1 MIRSAL
7 LRRVYAFVLL
17 ALVISCICT
26 WLMFLYL
33 SSSIFVNMRVK
44 ELMPRAESL
53 AGIVDQYL
61 KGNYSEEMLLSL
73 VDSTEDDSSI
83 INAYLMVADRN
94 GEIRLISD
102 AHNRLGDTVLTE
114 LISTVLT
121 GTSVVHV
128 VNTRMSGDIVALGVP
143 VYSNDHTLVG
153 ALLLYMPQYE
163 VLAARGA
170 LAGALA
176 MSMLIVVP
184 AVFLLMYGF
193 LSRVVRPLRQMR
205 DVALRMADGHFDT
218 FANEEVS
225 GEIGQLGSSLNRL
238 SKKLKRTISALT
250 FERNRL
256 VHILNGLSEGIAA
269 VDQLGNITHINP
281 SLDSLFRKNEKLS
294 DPRMRI
300 IEREDIWQ
308 AFDDAVQN
316 GKNTS
321 FVIHANGKDILCAI
335 SPVYDD
341 DKNIQGAVGLFRNIS
356 KEVQLEK
363 TRREYV
369 ANVSHEMRTPLT
381 AVRGLIEPLKDGLV
395 ANDETRQRYYD
406 IILREVLRL
415 SRLINDLLELS
426 RLQSGTVSIR
436 PERFRISELI
446 EDIADRY
453 ASICA
458 ENGLSLLVDTDFTI
472 CPPLFSNPDRI
483 EQLMVIL
490 LDNAIKY
497 TPKGGKIS
505 ISGQWDDE
513 RLTMR
518 VTDTGMG
525 IEPDNLEHIFER
537 FYKVDKSHSGSGSG
551 LGLSIAKEILT
562 RMGESIRAESVPGKG
577 TCFLFTIRLAKEG
590 DSEEYDDIV

>member
-83 INAYLMVADRN
+83 LNAYLMVADRN

-102 AHNRLGDTVLTE
+102 AHNRLGDTVPTE

-143 VYSNDHTLVG
+143 VYSNDHALVG

-453 ASICA
+453 ASVCA